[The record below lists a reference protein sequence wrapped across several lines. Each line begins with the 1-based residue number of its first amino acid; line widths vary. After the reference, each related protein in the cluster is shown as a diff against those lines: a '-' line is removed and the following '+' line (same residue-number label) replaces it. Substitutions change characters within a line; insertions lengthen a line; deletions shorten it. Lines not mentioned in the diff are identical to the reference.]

1 MAVAAQLVRAGLK
14 VIATEGTARAID
26 AAGVEVET
34 VNKLSEAGGPDIVD
48 LLGAGRVDLVINTPS
63 GRGARSDGAAIRV
76 AAIRAGIP
84 CLTTIEAAAAAARA
98 IRAEAEDAL
107 APLALQDLGAAV
119 GARII
124 GAGAEG

>member
-1 MAVAAQLVRAGLK
+1 MGSGRNQLLCPGL
-14 VIATEGTARAID
+14 TQ
-26 AAGVEVET
+26 ET
-34 VNKLSEAGGPDIVD
+34 RRVGQR
-48 LLGAGRVDLVINTPS
+48 AGRVDLVINTPS

-107 APLALQDLGAAV
+107 APLALQDLGASV

-124 GAGAEG
+124 GAGAGG